1 MGLNLWQ
8 ILLVLLIVVLLFG
21 RGRIPALMGD
31 IASGIRSFKQRLQEE
46 EQKLDTAAS
55 AGQTESESAQSNRVS
70 EQPVKAGQPH
80 A

>member
-31 IASGIRSFKQRLQEE
+31 IASGIRSFKQGLQEE
-46 EQKLDTAAS
+46 EQKLDAAAP
-55 AGQTESESAQSNRVS
+55 AGQTESESTQSKRGS

>member
-1 MGLNLWQ
+1 MGLNMWQ

-31 IASGIRSFKQRLQEE
+31 IASGIRSFKQGLQDE
-46 EQKLDTAAS
+46 EQKLDAVAP
-55 AGQTESESAQSNRVS
+55 AGQTESESAQSNRVP